1 MKFDITLTAAGKTAV
16 IALQGTLDENSEGEF
31 QQKVEQAAGLDI
43 SELVIDMTELK
54 ELTAV
59 GVRSVA
65 YGCQRMADD
74 VQLVITSPAGQVREI
89 LLAADF
95 IDGVAVRG

>member
-1 MKFDITLTAAGKTAV
+1 MKFDAILTTTGRTAV
-16 IALQGTLDENSEGEF
+16 IALRGTLDESSEGEF
-31 QQKVEQAAGLDI
+31 QERVDQAGELDI
-43 SELVIDMTELK
+43 AELVIDMTELR

-65 YGCQRMADD
+65 YGCQRTADE
-74 VQLVITSPAGQVREI
+74 VQLVITAPAGPVRET

-95 IDGVAVRG
+95 IDGVSIRE